1 MKDPVPAES
10 KKAGSVEDT
19 LLLLDM
25 LKNMKQK
32 DKEAEKV
39 GIHFLI
45 INKCCS
51 STYFQ
56 AKLIHNM
63 AMAQK
68 KKMDA
73 RNKS

>member
-1 MKDPVPAES
+1 MPAES

-39 GIHFLI
+39 LTPETGIVFP
-45 INKCCS
+45 
-51 STYFQ
+51 Q
-56 AKLIHNM
+56 NM
-63 AMAQK
+63 TIKITQL
-68 KKMDA
+68 
-73 RNKS
+73 

>member
-39 GIHFLI
+39 GFQCL
-45 INKCCS
+45 KLCS
-51 STYFQ
+51 CHIFAGQENT
-56 AKLIHNM
+56 
-63 AMAQK
+63 
-68 KKMDA
+68 
-73 RNKS
+73 

>member
-1 MKDPVPAES
+1 MPAES

-39 GIHFLI
+39 
-45 INKCCS
+45 S
-51 STYFQ
+51 FQ
-56 AKLIHNM
+56 SLKLRSCYILSG
-63 AMAQK
+63 K
-68 KKMDA
+68 
-73 RNKS
+73 